1 MKIVELAEAGALLFE
16 YARKSGKELV
26 IVTAGG
32 KPVAAL
38 LPIENADMETVSLS
52 VNERFLEL
60 IERSRARQM
69 EEGGIPSS
77 EVRRHLGV
85 DKATT

>member
-16 YARKSGKELV
+16 YARERGKELV

-69 EEGGIPSS
+69 KEGGISSS
-77 EVRRHLGV
+77 EMRRHLGV